1 MTKEDIEAIIEKY
14 RKMSKNERYYG
25 ENKCLIFEYIAD
37 QIQVHTYDFI
47 DNENYES
54 EEDVINT
61 IKVILDSQDGFF
73 DDEDYENM
81 DD

>member
-14 RKMSKNERYYG
+14 RKMSENERSYG
-25 ENKCLIFEYIAD
+25 EEKCLLFEYIAD

-54 EEDVINT
+54 EEDVIDT
-61 IKVILDSQDGFF
+61 IKVILDSQDGIL
-73 DDEDYENM
+73 DDEDYENIY
-81 DD
+81 D